1 MRISDWSSDVC
12 SSDLTPAPE
21 PRTLFEA
28 SWRDY
33 VYAEVWSRQGL
44 DRRSRLV
51 ISIASAACTG
61 ASPKILEG
69 YVRGALTLGELTLAE
84 LREATLHLAVYGGW
98 SRAEPLDAA
107 ITREI
112 GRAHV

>member
-1 MRISDWSSDVC
+1 MTGAWLDPAQRTQRGIDNQSE
-12 SSDLTPAPE
+12 LLGTPAPE

-61 ASPKILEG
+61 DCKASARPSTIKSVASRSARITAE
-69 YVRGALTLGELTLAE
+69 ALGPC
-84 LREATLHLAVYGGW
+84 W
-98 SRAEPLDAA
+98 
-107 ITREI
+107 EI